1 MVAAEAAACGALPV
15 AANHSGLAEVARTF
29 APAVDDDIRRLL
41 TFERGPEAV
50 TQIADRLVA
59 WLELDP
65 AERERATAALAR
77 TAHERYSWEGVA
89 RGVVA
94 AAEGD
99 LDDLL
104 EPGG

>member
-29 APAVDDDIRRLL
+29 APALNEPLRRLL
-41 TFERGPEAV
+41 TFERGPDAV
-50 TQIADRLVA
+50 EQLADRLLT
-59 WLELDP
+59 WLRLPSE
-65 AERERATAALAR
+65 EREAATAALAR

-94 AAEGD
+94 AAHGD
-99 LDDLL
+99 LADLL
-104 EPGG
+104 EPRA

>member
-29 APAVDDDIRRLL
+29 APVLDEPLRRLL

-50 TQIADRLVA
+50 EQLAERLVT
-59 WLELDP
+59 WLELGP
-65 AERERATAALAR
+65 EERQRATDALAR

-89 RGVVA
+89 NGVIA
-94 AAEGD
+94 AAEAR
-99 LDDLL
+99 LEDLL
-104 EPGG
+104 EPAA